1 MPGDPSLALLGA
13 ALLNQQTTQAPAG
26 SPTDPATEETLSRLM
41 KMMGTRPDVSAALFP
56 PLQTAQ
62 TPTPVSPQ
70 LQSLFGQGQQL
81 GTGQKM
87 LQGLASTPFGR
98 SPVGSILM
106 SLLLPATG
114 TPIPWLQPQ
123 GTALQST
130 LLKLA
135 QEAPLVKARTEA
147 ADTRAE
153 RNRQAIDLQNKIMG
167 MFGGALGGA
176 PSAPGAGA
184 MPAGAPGGVPGTP
197 TDVMPGSTRRMKP
210 SVSITPAGASLRLT
224 EEDPAVEQERQLRVQ
239 RLRQLLTGST
249 PTQKKPLTMSQLRAA
264 AAAHPEDPEA
274 QAVVQ
279 RLYEQEA
286 TKLTN
291 TTKVMKEAAPNVLQF
306 ADRIDKLID
315 KNVQQLGPVPGRWA
329 EFMTGRVGETN
340 PDFMALRTNIDLLT
354 TLLMRMHVGARGSE
368 FLMRKFSDMIDAGR
382 QSPENLR
389 AALMVIRQYANDLSG
404 KKVGDP
410 IPSTEPTATPQTADD
425 YLKASRKAAQGQ

>member
-13 ALLNQQTTQAPAG
+13 ALLNQQTQGLAPSG
-26 SPTDPATEETLSRLM
+26 DPTPTVAPTGTPSFGPDEEQLSRLI
-41 KMMGTRPDVSAALFP
+41 KMIGAGSTGGPTLFQPITRAQP
-56 PLQTAQ
+56 QQQAQ
-62 TPTPVSPQ
+62 T
-70 LQSLFGQGQQL
+70 L
-81 GTGQKM
+81 GMGQKM

-167 MFGGALGGA
+167 IVGGALGGA
-176 PSAPGAGA
+176 PAAGA
-184 MPAGAPGGVPGTP
+184 MPAGGPGGVPGMP

-410 IPSTEPTATPQTADD
+410 IPSTERNPMPIAPTTP
-425 YLKASRKAAQGQ
+425 SGQWDVRVVE